1 VAFSQHTDF
10 APSSRAESS
19 GSNSWLVVWTRPN
32 MEAVARKELENQ
44 GFPVFLPMLTRRLP
58 NRHTRTEPLF
68 GRYLFSA
75 PRDDGFWSAM
85 RGTRGVAD
93 VLRDPTGQPYWLSP
107 GAISGLMARVVTDE
121 PRIPSLAIGT
131 VVRALSGVF
140 QGFTGTVILDSGERV
155 HLLHSLFGRPARQ
168 WYSPEDVEAA

>member
-1 VAFSQHTDF
+1 
-10 APSSRAESS
+10 
-19 GSNSWLVVWTRPN
+19 

-75 PRDDGFWSAM
+75 PRVDGYWSSM

-107 GAISGLMARVVTDE
+107 GAISDLMARVTTE
-121 PRIPSLAIGT
+121 GPRTPALLPGT
-131 VVRALSGVF
+131 IVRALSGVF
-140 QGFTGTVILDSGERV
+140 QGFTGTVTMDTGERV
-155 HLLHSLFGRPARQ
+155 HLLHSLFGRPASAS
-168 WYSPEDVEAA
+168 YAPEDLEAA